1 MIKVRNE
8 CLMGIV
14 LDKKDVIALIRGIN
28 LDSYNRISIFGNY
41 GFLDFCGNNDH
52 ISWKEQSSSI
62 WDKYNIKELYNI
74 YLENKN

>member
-8 CLMGIV
+8 CLIDIV

-28 LDSYNRISIFGNY
+28 LDSYNRIRVFGIY

-52 ISWKEQSSSI
+52 ISWKEQSSLI
-62 WDKYNIKELYNI
+62 WDKYSIKELYNI